1 MSSPET
7 RPASLNAIACTET
20 DCERPV
26 VHSTRFCRNH
36 LAEAFRRDGE
46 SLAFFDIPDFASIE
60 AAAMQIVRTALEG
73 LPEELLGP
81 NGTWQAMDMYA
92 LLGPEA
98 DWAPAQVGLNF
109 LQAVLVDE
117 PSIGGARLEPPMEW
131 MEGMLL
137 RLQVGVPRPAVDEL
151 QARLRLVMEAMIR
164 EMVGPG
170 VPVSVAVGPA
180 EES

>member
-7 RPASLNAIACTET
+7 QPASLDAMACTAT
-20 DCERPV
+20 GCERPV
-26 VHSTRFCRNH
+26 VQSTQLCRSH

-46 SLAFFDIPDFASIE
+46 SLAFFDNPDFAGIE
-60 AAAMQIVRTALEG
+60 VAAMQIVRTALEG

-81 NGTWQAMDMYA
+81 NVTWQAMDMYA
-92 LLGPEA
+92 LLGPEV

-117 PSIGGARLEPPMEW
+117 RPIGGARLEPPMDW
-131 MEGMLL
+131 VGGTLL
-137 RLQVGVPRPAVDEL
+137 RLQVGVPTPAGVEL
-151 QARLRLVMEAMIR
+151 QARLRFVMEAMIR
-164 EMVGPG
+164 EMVGPS
-170 VPVSVAVGPA
+170 VQVAVAVGPA